1 MNMLMIKSNRFLSAF
16 SLLKILFLTRGVFLP
31 HHTHF
36 NFFLLFPNARKLLSR
51 DYNFWN
57 SIVEV
62 FNIALVRKIYWDIKY
77 N

>member
-1 MNMLMIKSNRFLSAF
+1 MNMPMIKSNRFLSVF
-16 SLLKILFLTRGVFLP
+16 SLKKILFLTRGGFLP
-31 HHTHF
+31 HHAHF
-36 NFFLLFPNARKLLSR
+36 NFFLFPNARKLLSR

-62 FNIALVRKIYWDIKY
+62 FNVALVRKIYWDIKY